1 MLYVIGESN
10 YSFIQ
15 IRSST
20 MWDGYNKFWNEVD
33 GIQYDCSIQEA
44 TIINGYEETKKI
56 LREIQDRVSEID
68 FTNISVIGQLI
79 DEKKAFNKSDYA
91 EKLKIFRLV
100 PTLVND

>member
-44 TIINGYEETKKI
+44 TIIYGHDEAKKI

-79 DEKKAFNKSDYA
+79 DEEKAFNKSDYA
-91 EKLKIFRLV
+91 KKLKIFRLV

>member
-20 MWDGYNKFWNEVD
+20 MWDSHNKLWNQVD
-33 GIQYDCSIQEA
+33 GIQYGCSIQEA
-44 TIINGYEETKKI
+44 TIIDGYDEAKKI

-91 EKLKIFRLV
+91 KKLKISRLV
-100 PTLVND
+100 PTLVDD